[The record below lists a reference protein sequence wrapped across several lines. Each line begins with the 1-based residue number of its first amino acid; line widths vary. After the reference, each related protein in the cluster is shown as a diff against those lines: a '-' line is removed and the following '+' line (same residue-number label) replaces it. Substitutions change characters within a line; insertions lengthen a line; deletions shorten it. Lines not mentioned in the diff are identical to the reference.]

1 MENIFLNEKEISELK
16 DIQKEESEV
25 ITQLGQIEYKI
36 VNLQDQ
42 KNLTITKSI
51 ELNQKRNL
59 VAKNL
64 QDKYGEGSIDID
76 TGEFIKNS

>member
-25 ITQLGQIEYKI
+25 IAQLGQIEYQI